1 MYIKTTQKQSDNE
14 HSKKLQLSQER
25 ILFKCSFSQ

>member
-14 HSKKLQLSQER
+14 HSKKLQLS
-25 ILFKCSFSQ
+25 